1 MTIKELN
8 DAVSAVK
15 SGDNS
20 AYEKL
25 YDEFYE
31 PLRFYIA
38 KRIGSV
44 EDAKDLAQDTF
55 VRALEKIG
63 DLKSPE
69 AFKVWLYKIANN
81 ITNAY
86 FKESGRYS
94 NYETSEEL
102 ESVLEQAQE
111 YAEPMYVPHD
121 YLDNKE
127 TQREVREAIDSLSP
141 ERRSALIMFYY
152 ENMKMKDIAATM
164 DINENAVAHRLTE
177 ARKQI
182 CKRLKAYAGKSF
194 VCVPLPLVLG
204 AIEEQARRDGS
215 TALAVVKTPAPVAT
229 GFFRRA
235 VISFTAVA
243 VVGGT
248 VAAQFLLRDG
258 SLGDVRL
265 PDSSASETVSDASET
280 LPYSQTESSAE
291 QSVSGETFSGAA
303 GGSQTQSGTS
313 QSRGGGAA
321 GTGGRQTASDA
332 RQTTAQTQRQ
342 SGRQTQA
349 PAVTASTAAQGG
361 VQQGS
366 QMARQTSAAAA
377 GSKPASSQAAPTR
390 ISPSG
395 FADKQKLIIADSFPR
410 TNLEY
415 SSMLSSYNDDIFD
428 DMFSFLDD
436 GYLPSGGYV
445 FHGSSSGKDASM
457 YVLPIKKVR
466 DVNSGY
472 EYYIC
477 GWVSY
482 VNSSLTSVSTNKESP
497 TISTSITSSC
507 PCEMTHYKRN
517 WKTVSGGVVEQA
529 YMVVRLKD
537 YDPSKH
543 YLQYSSFSLSQG
555 SMLYL
560 SSIEQVYSDIPVSE
574 FTDLVGYLNKTE
586 DSYAHLSGTNLSV
599 INAYT

>member
-204 AIEEQARRDGS
+204 AIEEQAKRDGG

-280 LPYSQTESSAE
+280 ISLYLAL
-291 QSVSGETFSGAA
+291 AN
-303 GGSQTQSGTS
+303 SGTLPEWY
-313 QSRGGGAA
+313 QSAGA
-321 GTGGRQTASDA
+321 
-332 RQTTAQTQRQ
+332 
-342 SGRQTQA
+342 
-349 PAVTASTAAQGG
+349 
-361 VQQGS
+361 
-366 QMARQTSAAAA
+366 
-377 GSKPASSQAAPTR
+377 
-390 ISPSG
+390 
-395 FADKQKLIIADSFPR
+395 
-410 TNLEY
+410 
-415 SSMLSSYNDDIFD
+415 
-428 DMFSFLDD
+428 
-436 GYLPSGGYV
+436 
-445 FHGSSSGKDASM
+445 
-457 YVLPIKKVR
+457 
-466 DVNSGY
+466 
-472 EYYIC
+472 
-477 GWVSY
+477 
-482 VNSSLTSVSTNKESP
+482 
-497 TISTSITSSC
+497 
-507 PCEMTHYKRN
+507 
-517 WKTVSGGVVEQA
+517 
-529 YMVVRLKD
+529 
-537 YDPSKH
+537 
-543 YLQYSSFSLSQG
+543 FSL
-555 SMLYL
+555 
-560 SSIEQVYSDIPVSE
+560 
-574 FTDLVGYLNKTE
+574 F
-586 DSYAHLSGTNLSV
+586 AR
-599 INAYT
+599 YTSRLP